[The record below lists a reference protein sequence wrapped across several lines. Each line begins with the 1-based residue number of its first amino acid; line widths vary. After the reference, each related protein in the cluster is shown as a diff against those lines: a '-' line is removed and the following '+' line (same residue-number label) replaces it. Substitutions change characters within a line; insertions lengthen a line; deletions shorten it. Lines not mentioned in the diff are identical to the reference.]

1 MSDVSNDRKLDE
13 EEFIVA
19 MFLISS
25 RLKNGVIP
33 DVPSSSPNT
42 SSTSSPAT
50 SAPSSPAVSH
60 SSNIPKLNAEERNKY
75 KDIFKRAS
83 SEGSGNFIDSDQARK
98 LFAKSNLP
106 SSDLSKIW

>member
-1 MSDVSNDRKLDE
+1 MSDVTNDRKLDE

-19 MFLISS
+19 MFLITA
-25 RLKNGVIP
+25 RLKTGAIP
-33 DVPSSSPNT
+33 DVPSSSANT
-42 SSTSSPAT
+42 STTPSPAS

-60 SSNIPKLNAEERNKY
+60 SNIPKLNADERNKY

-83 SEGSGNFIDSDQARK
+83 AEGNGNFIDSEQAKK